1 MSSFDKIIGY
11 DKIKEELTQICD
23 MIRNREFYEGLGAKT
38 RSRSSASTATIRSDG
53 TGNGI

>member
-1 MSSFDKIIGY
+1 MNCFDNVIGY